1 MQALSNGIQ
10 LNTKLN
16 KMIKLTLRIWILIII
31 LILSLLLIFGFPP
44 SFFDKGVIVKSV
56 AINSTAFESGLKS
69 GEKIIAVN
77 NIPINNFQDYSN
89 TISSLFKNNTGNK
102 TINNTENNTGNKT
115 INITDNTDFV
125 KLVIKTE
132 KSSYVFFANEV
143 PPVSVE
149 AIPKTR
155 LKTGLDLQ
163 GGALAL
169 IKPEKKLNDKE
180 MGDLIAVS
188 NERFNVYGITDVSI
202 KQVKDLDNNNFMLI
216 EIAGASPKELESL
229 ISEQGKFEAK
239 IGNETVFVGGN
250 NDITYVC
257 RNDAQCARIE
267 TCSAAQQGEFCQ
279 YSFVVHLSEAA
290 AKRHANIT
298 GKLGIN
304 SSNPEYLDKKIDFY
318 VDDKLTTSLF
328 ISKDLRGKETT
339 QIQIQGSGSG
349 IDRNSAIKDSEESM
363 KKMQTILI
371 TGSMPYKLEIVKL
384 DTISPALG
392 ERFTYMLLL
401 TGVAGLV
408 AVSII
413 VFIRYRN
420 IKASTALLLT
430 SFSEIVVI
438 LGTAALIHWNLDL
451 PSIVGILVTIGTG
464 VDQQIIILD
473 EFKSMHTESAREKLK
488 NALFIIVAAF
498 FTVFVSLLPLF
509 WAGAGLLKG
518 FAITTMI
525 GLTIGVLI
533 TRPAFADIIKL
544 LEK

>member
-1 MQALSNGIQ
+1 MV
-10 LNTKLN
+10 
-16 KMIKLTLRIWILIII
+16 KLTIRIWILIIV
-31 LILSLLLIFGFPP
+31 LVLSLLLIFGFPP
-44 SFFDKGVIVKSV
+44 SFFEKGVIVKSI
-56 AINSTAFESGLKS
+56 AANSTAFESGLKS
-69 GEKIIAVN
+69 GEKIIAIN
-77 NIPINNFQDYSN
+77 DLPINNLQDYSS
-89 TISSLFKNNTGNK
+89 TITSLFKNNTDY
-102 TINNTENNTGNKT
+102 I
-115 INITDNTDFV
+115 

-132 KSSYVFFANEV
+132 DNNYVFFADEM
-143 PPVSVE
+143 PPVLVE

-169 IKPEKKLNDKE
+169 IKPEVKLTDKE
-180 MGDLIAVS
+180 INDLIAVS
-188 NERFNVYGITDVSI
+188 NERFNVYGISDVTI

-216 EIAGASPKELESL
+216 EIAGATPKELESL
-229 ISEQGKFEAK
+229 ITEQGKFEAK

-267 TCSAAQQGEFCQ
+267 SCSAAQGGGEFCS

-290 AKRHANIT
+290 AERHAAIT
-298 GKLGIN
+298 AKLGIN
-304 SSNPEYLDKKIDFY
+304 NSNPEYLDKKIDFY
-318 VDDKLTTSLF
+318 IDDKLTTSLF
-328 ISKDLRGKETT
+328 ISKDLKGKETT

-349 IDRNSAIKDSEESM
+349 ADRNSAIKDSEESM

-371 TGSMPYKLEIVKL
+371 TGSIPYKLEIVKL

-392 ERFTYMLLL
+392 DKFTSMLLL
-401 TGVAGLV
+401 TGIVGLV

-413 VFIRYRN
+413 IFIRYRN
-420 IKASTALLLT
+420 FKASTALLLT
-430 SFSEIVVI
+430 SFSEVIVI
-438 LGTAALIHWNLDL
+438 LGAAALIHWNLDL
-451 PSIVGILVTIGTG
+451 PSIVAILVTIGTG

-473 EFKSMHTESAREKLK
+473 EFKLMHVESAREKLK
-488 NALFIIVAAF
+488 NALFIIMSAF
-498 FTVFVSLLPLF
+498 FTVFVALLPLF

-518 FAITTMI
+518 FAITTML